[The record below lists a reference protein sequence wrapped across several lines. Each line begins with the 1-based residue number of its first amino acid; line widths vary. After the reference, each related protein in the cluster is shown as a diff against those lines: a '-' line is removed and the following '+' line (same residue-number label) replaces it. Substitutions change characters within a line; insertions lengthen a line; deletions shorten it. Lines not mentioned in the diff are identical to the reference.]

1 MKYLNF
7 LILFYLISCKQNVKV
22 NSKQKT
28 CSQIIYKDYLYET
41 IDTNNIKKQIIGYWF
56 FDSIFINKKFMNER
70 KQYKRIGFSFDR
82 NRQIVEFELM
92 KKGKKLTV
100 IGNYKVVGDFVI
112 STELKGQIKEYKVQ
126 KLSDSNLVLVQNY
139 KGNNFVFV
147 CIKDQSEVLI
157 DKKIFGKKVNK
168 LSSNFPSK
176 FLTNSIL
183 YTSL

>member
-1 MKYLNF
+1 
-7 LILFYLISCKQNVKV
+7 
-22 NSKQKT
+22 
-28 CSQIIYKDYLYET
+28 
-41 IDTNNIKKQIIGYWF
+41 
-56 FDSIFINKKFMNER
+56 MNER